1 MFYVFVLCDFVSYM
15 LNFCHYSKICLLRA
29 QSRDLNWCKIVYIDL
44 IFGLLYTVDMFCS
57 KTLLCTVDMFCSNTL
72 SYILVC
78 VQSEK
83 VELNINLCKC
93 KGYYKSNSVKV
104 KII

>member
-1 MFYVFVLCDFVSYM
+1 MFYVFVLCDFVPYM

-57 KTLLCTVDMFCSNTL
+57 NTLL
-72 SYILVC
+72 YILIC

-83 VELNINLCKC
+83 VELKINLCKC
-93 KGYYKSNSVKV
+93 KGYYKSNSVNV
-104 KII
+104 KTI